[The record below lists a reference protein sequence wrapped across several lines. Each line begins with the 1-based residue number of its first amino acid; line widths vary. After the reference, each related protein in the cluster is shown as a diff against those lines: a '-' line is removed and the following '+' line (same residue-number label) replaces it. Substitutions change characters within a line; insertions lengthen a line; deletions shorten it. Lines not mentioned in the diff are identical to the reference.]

1 MHIAKGHTVAL
12 KRILMHNEKEG
23 MPINALRE
31 IKILKA
37 LCHPNIIDILD
48 MFVVRSNPKDPLS
61 VYMVFPY
68 MDHDLAGLLENE
80 RAHLQPS
87 HIKQYMKQLLEGTEY
102 MHKVGLFIERRKASA
117 DASVEQHR
125 PP

>member
-37 LCHPNIIDILD
+37 LCHPNIIDILCTGYASLI
-48 MFVVRSNPKDPLS
+48 VRPTVTES
-61 VYMVFPY
+61 
-68 MDHDLAGLLENE
+68 A
-80 RAHLQPS
+80 S
-87 HIKQYMKQLLEGTEY
+87 HE
-102 MHKVGLFIERRKASA
+102 
-117 DASVEQHR
+117 
-125 PP
+125 